1 MSRDDCTH
9 RRGSVIL
16 GTHQDEDTNP
26 CPICAHEERQ
36 RSNVLVLVLVLLA
49 IGLALAVAWGLS

>member
-1 MSRDDCTH
+1 MSRYQCTH

-16 GTHQDEDTNP
+16 GSHQDEDAEP

-36 RSNVLVLVLVLLA
+36 RSNALVLVIVLLA
-49 IGLALAVAWGLS
+49 IAIALAVAWRLS